1 MNKRRD
7 IIIGRA
13 FAVGAAVAYGITSVL
28 VRRGVAELA
37 PPLAGATIA
46 LLSGT
51 LILAIMGMRSPESNL
66 RQKKRAVGLLLI
78 AGVASG
84 IGIVASFF
92 ALSIAP
98 VVIVSPLQGINPLFA
113 LLWSYLFLG
122 QLKRITPRMIPG
134 TFLVI
139 AGATLITIGRVA

>member
-13 FAVGAAVAYGITSVL
+13 FAIGAAVAYGITSVL

-46 LLSGT
+46 RLSGT

-66 RQKKRAVGLLLI
+66 RQK
-78 AGVASG
+78 
-84 IGIVASFF
+84 
-92 ALSIAP
+92 
-98 VVIVSPLQGINPLFA
+98 
-113 LLWSYLFLG
+113 
-122 QLKRITPRMIPG
+122 
-134 TFLVI
+134 
-139 AGATLITIGRVA
+139 